1 MTRPCFVGYI
11 YILDRPTG
19 FSDCGPTSSYLVRLR
34 SNKKTT
40 LAVTS
45 ATCRRNSPHSPPLL
59 EAYRWKEATYPRTIF
74 IHTASL
80 NLPQST
86 TFPQRTSVHSLTWLV
101 DFGLP
106 YRAAARGLD
115 RKLSRSSERIPL
127 ALEVSPTSGLARW
140 AIKRLQS
147 SLTDVTYLQITRRSM
162 GRVVH
167 GCGVYHIH

>member
-45 ATCRRNSPHSPPLL
+45 ATCRHHSPHSPPLL
-59 EAYRWKEATYPRTIF
+59 EAYRWKGATYYRTIF

-80 NLPQST
+80 NLPLIDYFPT
-86 TFPQRTSVHSLTWLV
+86 TDIGTLVNMAGRLRPSLPGDCPW
-101 DFGLP
+101 FGQEDLKVVGAHP
-106 YRAAARGLD
+106 IDAGGFADVWVGEMGD
-115 RKLSRSSERIPL
+115 RK
-127 ALEVSPTSGLARW
+127 V
-140 AIKRLQS
+140 AIKSYRCHASANSRADLW
-147 SLTDVTYLQITRRSM
+147 
-162 GRVVH
+162 GE
-167 GCGVYHIH
+167 